1 MEIAEMLDEL
11 KKKALEDPLLRQELL
26 DTRKSPTPVA
36 SFCEKCRSCGYPIYE
51 MDLIAA

>member
-26 DTRKSPTPVA
+26 D
-36 SFCEKCRSCGYPIYE
+36 RSEEHTSELQSRI
-51 MDLIAA
+51 